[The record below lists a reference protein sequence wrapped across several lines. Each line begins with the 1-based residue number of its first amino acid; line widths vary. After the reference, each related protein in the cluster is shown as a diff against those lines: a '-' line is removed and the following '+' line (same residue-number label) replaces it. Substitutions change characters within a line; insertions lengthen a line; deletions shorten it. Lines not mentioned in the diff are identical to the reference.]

1 MTNSVATARPKQSEA
16 LTSPKSIWSEVGF
29 ASLIV
34 LAFPATLAVWL
45 AFDYSYPMWD
55 AASHIHD
62 SIKYENLFRHP
73 HFWSGHW
80 IKEFLSVNPAYPMT
94 VHATNGLLK
103 AIFGIGR
110 FTEALSL
117 IMFSV
122 GLSGSVYV
130 TGRILF
136 GTKLAAALSVLI
148 INCYPLVSLL
158 SHFPMLDFPQLSLTC
173 VAMMTLVWWHQK
185 PTYLRALLTGIAVS
199 LAVTTKQTAALYLVG
214 PCAYLFAA
222 CLWKRQF
229 FNVRQLLVIGTIAA
243 SGLALWV
250 LPNLTGLKKYLD
262 YNGAACQT
270 NRSLYEIFSGSCS
283 AYLGSLPE
291 SMSPLLLFLALMSI
305 PYLAWNER
313 KSLKQ
318 LLLPSIAAITGIIL
332 MSLQSCNNPEP
343 RYIIPVL
350 LLPALA
356 SGAALANM
364 CNSRAGAGV
373 VAIFAVI
380 LSAQFA
386 LFNFSPYPIQV
397 SPQQRE
403 AIKCFA
409 GHPTIPGK
417 MEPSYNPTP
426 NGDPWRQRWALTLI
440 SGESKTP
447 TALNVLPSTPELSPH
462 TLNLVAVYEGAHV
475 ECSTF
480 RQYTIRGDLVRYDEA
495 AIDSYPWYLLKTGFQ
510 GYFFQNPESEQ
521 NYNLIQ
527 QYIQNSGKYSVAGK
541 SNLPDGTTLLL
552 YKKVS
557 ATKI

>member
-1 MTNSVATARPKQSEA
+1 MTNSVATARPRQREANPPRNSFLSE
-16 LTSPKSIWSEVGF
+16 LGF
-29 ASLIV
+29 AALVI
-34 LAFPATLAVWL
+34 LAFPATLAFWL

-73 HFWSGHW
+73 RFWSGHW
-80 IKEFLSVNPAYPMT
+80 ITEFLSVNPAYPMT
-94 VHATNGLLK
+94 VHAINGLLK

-110 FTEALSL
+110 FTEGLSL
-117 IMFSV
+117 IMFSIT
-122 GLSGSVYV
+122 LSASVYA
-130 TGRILF
+130 TARMLF
-136 GTKLAAALSVLI
+136 GTRLAAAFCVLI

-173 VAMMTLVWWHQK
+173 LATMTLVWWQQK
-185 PTYLRALLTGIAVS
+185 PTYLRAVFTGIAVS

-214 PCAYLFAA
+214 PCAYLFVSA
-222 CLWKRQF
+222 LWKKQF
-229 FNVRQLLVIGTIAA
+229 FEVKQLLIIGAIAA

-270 NRSLYEIFSGSCS
+270 NRSLFEIFSSNCS
-283 AYLGSLPE
+283 AYLGSMPE
-291 SMSPLLLFLALMSI
+291 SMSPLLLLLALISI
-305 PYLAWNER
+305 AYLSWNER

-318 LLLPSIAAITGIIL
+318 LLLPSIAATTGVIL

-356 SGAALANM
+356 SGAALSNM
-364 CNSRAGAGV
+364 CSSKAGAGV
-373 VAIFAVI
+373 VAIVAVI
-380 LSAQFA
+380 ISAQFA

-397 SPQQRE
+397 SVQQRE
-403 AIKCFA
+403 AIKSFA

-426 NGDPWRQRWALTLI
+426 NEDVWRQRWVLQSI
-440 SGESKTP
+440 SKVGANSP
-447 TALNVLPSTPELSPH
+447 TSLNILPSTPELSPH
-462 TLNLVAVYEGAHV
+462 TLNLAAVYENVRV

-480 RQYTIRGDLVRYDEA
+480 RQYTIRGDIVRFDPK
-495 AIDSYPWYLLKTGFQ
+495 AIESYQWYLMKTGFQ
-510 GYFFQNPESEQ
+510 GFCFKDAESEN
-521 NYNLIQ
+521 NYLQISR
-527 QYIQNSGKYSVAGK
+527 YVESSDKFYRAATTE
-541 SNLPDGTTLLL
+541 LPDGSQLHL
-552 YKKVS
+552 YKHR
-557 ATKI
+557 